1 MDDDPQQSRTTSR
14 ALWVTVVLS
23 LAVHALLAWTLGYS
37 VRRADAVAVPPPEP
51 PSQPRIDF
59 ELIDTPESAEVEEAP
74 DSTFLSNRNTRA
86 QDRADDAPPANR
98 RPRISD
104 DGETHDLRAQAA
116 APNPGVP
123 NPGVAVPSRPS
134 PPQPPVPE
142 TPPVD
147 EPEDS
152 ARENRQR
159 PEQDDAVTVAGA
171 EEQVREAERDR
182 PAETPRQRREPVPP
196 SPQADGPE
204 ATALVPSPT
213 PSPGKIS
220 YNQAEQDLL
229 SKALEEGEFSY
240 EATQSLFAD
249 YFLGIK
255 NEVETKWNLLLFS
268 RYSNLEPSRAVIEV
282 LVQPDGTLGE
292 MVVSAR
298 DGDELFPVVSSV
310 AIKNSAPFG
319 PIPYDPRMPAE
330 ARELPLRIRFHF
342 TIR

>member
-1 MDDDPQQSRTTSR
+1 MDDDPQQPRPTSR
-14 ALWVTVVLS
+14 ALWATVVLS

-37 VRRADAVAVPPPEP
+37 VRRADAVAVLPPEP
-51 PSQPRIDF
+51 QQPRIDF

-86 QDRADDAPPANR
+86 RDRADDAPPANR
-98 RPRISD
+98 RPRIAD

-123 NPGVAVPSRPS
+123 TPGVAVPSRPS

-142 TPPVD
+142 TPPPRA
-147 EPEDS
+147 EPEDRI
-152 ARENRQR
+152 RETQR
-159 PEQDDAVTVAGA
+159 EPA
-171 EEQVREAERDR
+171 
-182 PAETPRQRREPVPP
+182 AETPRERREPVPP
-196 SPQADGPE
+196 SPRADGPE

-220 YNQAEQDLL
+220 YNRAEQDLL

-255 NEVETKWNLLLFS
+255 NEVETKWNLLLFG
-268 RYSNLEPSRAVIEV
+268 RYSNLDPSRTVIEV

-298 DGDELFPVVSSV
+298 EGDELFPVVSSV

-330 ARELPLRIRFHF
+330 ARDLPLRIRFHF